1 MVAKKDPLGRGLSA
15 ILKDVEERGSG
26 TRLIPVDQ
34 IEPNPDQPRQ
44 SMREEAIAELAA
56 SIREKGIL
64 QPILLKKK
72 ENGGYDI
79 IAGERRYRAAVMAGL
94 TEVTA
99 IIKDVDDREA
109 LEIAL
114 IENLQREDLNSV
126 EIAATYQKFIDEF
139 GYTHQDLARKI
150 GVDRSSITNYV
161 RLLKL
166 PDWIKTLM
174 SEGKLSQGHG
184 RALLSLQNEK
194 DQKRFV
200 EKVLNEGASVRD
212 LERAARKKNRP
223 EKSQFEDTVET
234 LTEVLGTKVNI
245 TFKKQ
250 KGKIIIEFYSREDL
264 ERIVESIVSIKE

>member
-1 MVAKKDPLGRGLSA
+1 MVKKNDPLGRGLSA
-15 ILKDVEERGSG
+15 ILKDVEDRGG
-26 TRLIPVDQ
+26 TRLIPVAQ
-34 IEPNPDQPRQ
+34 IVPNPAQPRQ
-44 SMREEAIAELAA
+44 SIREESLADLAA
-56 SIREKGIL
+56 SIREKGLL
-64 QPILLKKK
+64 QPILLKKRD
-72 ENGGYDI
+72 NGNYDI
-79 IAGERRYRAAVMAGL
+79 IAGERRFRAAVMAGL
-94 TEVTA
+94 AEVTA

-126 EIAATYQKFIDEF
+126 EIASTYQRFIDEF
-139 GYTHQDLARKI
+139 GYTHQELAKKI

-194 DQKRFV
+194 DRKKFV
-200 EKVLNEGASVRD
+200 EKVLSEGTSVRD
-212 LERAARKKNRP
+212 LERAARKKNRQ
-223 EKSQFEDTVET
+223 EKPQFEDAVET

-250 KGKIIIEFYSREDL
+250 KGKIIIEFYSAEDL

>member
-166 PDWIKTLM
+166 PDWVKALM

>member
-15 ILKDVEERGSG
+15 ILKDVEERSGS
-26 TRLIPVDQ
+26 RLIPVDQ
-34 IEPNPDQPRQ
+34 ITPNADQPRQ
-44 SMREEAIAELAA
+44 SIREETLLELAA

-64 QPILLKKK
+64 QPLLLKKK
-72 ENGGYDI
+72 EKGGYDI
-79 IAGERRYRAAVMAGL
+79 IAGERRFRAAVMAGL
-94 TEVTA
+94 TEVAA
-99 IIKDVDDREA
+99 IIKDVDDKEA

-126 EIAATYQKFIDEF
+126 EIAATYHKFIEEF
-139 GYTHQDLARKI
+139 GYTHQDLAKKI

-161 RLLKL
+161 RLLEL
-166 PDWIKTLM
+166 PDWIRSLM

-194 DQKRFV
+194 DRKRFV

-223 EKSQFEDTVET
+223 EKSQFEDAVET

-250 KGKIIIEFYSREDL
+250 KGEIIIEFIQGKIS
-264 ERIVESIVSIKE
+264 ERIVESITSVKE

>member
-126 EIAATYQKFIDEF
+126 EIASTYQKFIDEF

-166 PDWIKTLM
+166 PDWVKALM

>member
-99 IIKDVDDREA
+99 IIKDVDDKEA

-166 PDWIKTLM
+166 PDWIRALM

-223 EKSQFEDTVET
+223 EKSQFEDAVET

>member
-15 ILKDVEERGSG
+15 ILKDVEERSGS
-26 TRLIPVDQ
+26 RLIPVDQ
-34 IEPNPDQPRQ
+34 ITPNADQPRQ
-44 SMREEAIAELAA
+44 SIREETLLELAA

-64 QPILLKKK
+64 QPLLLKKK
-72 ENGGYDI
+72 EKGGYDI
-79 IAGERRYRAAVMAGL
+79 IAGERRFRAAVMAGL
-94 TEVTA
+94 TEVAA
-99 IIKDVDDREA
+99 IIKDVDDKEA

-126 EIAATYQKFIDEF
+126 EIAATYQKFLEEF
-139 GYTHQDLARKI
+139 GYTHQDLAKKI

-166 PDWIKTLM
+166 PDWIRNLM

-194 DQKRFV
+194 DRKRFV

-223 EKSQFEDTVET
+223 EKSQFEDAVET

-264 ERIVESIVSIKE
+264 ERIVESITSVKE

>member
-1 MVAKKDPLGRGLSA
+1 MWRIGAAQGSSPSPRLPRTRISRGKS
-15 ILKDVEERGSG
+15 INEE
-26 TRLIPVDQ
+26 T
-34 IEPNPDQPRQ
+34 
-44 SMREEAIAELAA
+44 IAELAA

-64 QPILLKKK
+64 QPLILKKG
-72 ENGGYDI
+72 ENGGYNI

-114 IENLQREDLNSV
+114 IENLQREDLNSLEV
-126 EIAATYQKFIDEF
+126 AFTYQRFIDDF
-139 GYTHQDLARKI
+139 GYTHQELAKKI
-150 GVDRSSITNYV
+150 GIDRSSITNYV

-174 SEGKLSQGHG
+174 SEGKLTQGHG

-194 DQKRFV
+194 DRKRFV

-212 LERAARKKNRP
+212 LERAARKKNRQ
-223 EKSQFEDTVET
+223 EKSQFEDAVET

-264 ERIVESIVSIKE
+264 DRIVESIVSIKE

>member
-99 IIKDVDDREA
+99 IIKDVDDKEA

-166 PDWIKTLM
+166 PDWIKALM

-200 EKVLNEGASVRD
+200 EKVVNEGASVRD